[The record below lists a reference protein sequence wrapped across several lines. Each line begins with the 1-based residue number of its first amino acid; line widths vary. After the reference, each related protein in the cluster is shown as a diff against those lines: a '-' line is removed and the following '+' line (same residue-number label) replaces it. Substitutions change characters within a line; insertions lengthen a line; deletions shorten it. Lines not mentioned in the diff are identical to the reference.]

1 MKLKRNH
8 FSGLS
13 NIFGEKG
20 KNLADILNTKP
31 DREDFDA
38 IEPIDDPDTATAK
51 DVAEKLNEILAVLQT
66 PPAPEPVSEP
76 EPEEGDGQGGSDQG

>member
-31 DREDFDA
+31 DREDFDE

-66 PPAPEPVSEP
+66 PPATEPEP
-76 EPEEGDGQGGSDQG
+76 EPEEGDGQGDGSGQG

>member
-13 NIFGEKG
+13 RIFGERG
-20 KNLADILNTKP
+20 KNLADVLNTKP

-51 DVAEKLNEILAVLQT
+51 DIAEKLNEILAALQT
-66 PPAPEPVSEP
+66 PPAPEPEP
-76 EPEEGDGQGGSDQG
+76 EPEEGDGQGGGSGQG